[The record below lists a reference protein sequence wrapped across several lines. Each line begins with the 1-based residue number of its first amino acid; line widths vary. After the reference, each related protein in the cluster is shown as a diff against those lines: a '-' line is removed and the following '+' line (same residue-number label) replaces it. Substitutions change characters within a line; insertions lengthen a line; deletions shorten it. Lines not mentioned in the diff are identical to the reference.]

1 MTKLTLSQTK
11 SFCFDSCYY
20 CWLDG
25 LEFEAIET
33 VAAVCCLFADCWLH
47 GGVPELVESV
57 EDFD

>member
-33 VAAVCCLFADCWLH
+33 VAVVCCLFADC
-47 GGVPELVESV
+47 
-57 EDFD
+57 